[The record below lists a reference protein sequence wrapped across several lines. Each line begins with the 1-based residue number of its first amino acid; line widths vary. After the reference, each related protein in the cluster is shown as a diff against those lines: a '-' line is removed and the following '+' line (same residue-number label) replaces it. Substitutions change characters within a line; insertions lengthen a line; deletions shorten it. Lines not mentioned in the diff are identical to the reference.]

1 MMWTRLKDKMI
12 WLKEKLGLSL
22 IRKLLWAF
30 GFLVILYYPL
40 GMALIHVIDDDGDYG
55 LEFGTKS
62 EKRSAAVDVAV
73 ALIDREVNQHSWI
86 SNDPFFKPGAALDNM
101 SNYQQGII
109 SAIARF
115 SFELVDQLGRTRGS
129 SKADPDLQ
137 EVSGLL
143 QYPGDKWFMDFSTSL
158 LPVSTSEAQ
167 YRRAKVLLEKYNDRL
182 EKGEAIFERRADNLL
197 ATLDRIALDLGASSA
212 AIDQRIEDR
221 FACVLDTNADDLFYH
236 VKGQAYAYSQI
247 LKGLRRDFTDVIAT
261 RDLKTTW
268 DEMRKSMDSVV
279 ALDPSIVSNCDA
291 DGFFFQNHLA
301 SEGFYLLRARTQLK
315 EITNILLK

>member
-1 MMWTRLKDKMI
+1 MMWTSLKDKAI
-12 WLKEKLGLSL
+12 WLKEKLGWSL
-22 IRKLLWAF
+22 IRKILW
-30 GFLVILYYPL
+30 GFLFLLLIYYPL
-40 GMALIHVIDDDGDYG
+40 GMVMIHVVDDDANYG
-55 LEFGTKS
+55 LDFATKS
-62 EKRSAAVDVAV
+62 DVRSAAVDVAV

-101 SNYQQGII
+101 ANYQQGII

-143 QYPGDKWFMDFSTSL
+143 QYPADKWIMDLSTSL
-158 LPVSTSEAQ
+158 WFVSTSEEQ
-167 YRRAKVLLEKYNDRL
+167 YRRAMKLLQHYNDRL

-212 AIDQRIEDR
+212 AIDQGIEDR
-221 FACVLDTNADDLFYH
+221 FACVLDTDVDDLFYN

-247 LKGLRRDFTDVIAT
+247 LKGLRRDFSSVIQS

-268 DEMRKSMDSVV
+268 DEMRKSMDYVV
-279 ALDPSIVSNCDA
+279 ALDPAIVSNCDA
-291 DGFFFQNHLA
+291 DGFLFHNHLTA
-301 SEGFYLLRARTQLK
+301 EGFYLLRARTQLK